1 MNIPHACAEFGEN
14 KKGET
19 LMFDLVPFHKDR
31 DMARRGD
38 AFDRFFDYMMEGPFA
53 IQNRALSTFKV
64 DVKDNGDSYELMAEL
79 PGIKKEDISVNY
91 EDNYLTISVDHEEE
105 HEDRRDS
112 YLCKERHTGSMVRS
126 FYINDVANDG
136 IKAEFENGILKVAL
150 PKSDPKASRKKIDI
164 N

>member
-1 MNIPHACAEFGEN
+1 
-14 KKGET
+14 
-19 LMFDLVPFHKDR
+19 
-31 DMARRGD
+31 
-38 AFDRFFDYMMEGPFA
+38 
-53 IQNRALSTFKV
+53 
-64 DVKDNGDSYELMAEL
+64 MAEL

-105 HEDRRDS
+105 REDRRDS

-150 PKSDPKASRKKIDI
+150 PKSDPKAGRKKIDI